1 MGSCTSATS
10 ESSTTVNSQ
19 TGVAGNITEVD
30 EIAMAAIKGGI
41 GEQKS
46 SALKKNVIVT
56 LSLEGLEKQHDNC
69 FIVLHEVSKQSGMKQ
84 MKGRTETISNSVE
97 PIFVKSFELE
107 FLFEEQQ
114 TIRAEIYNEVDK
126 ARTTRE

>member
-1 MGSCTSATS
+1 
-10 ESSTTVNSQ
+10 
-19 TGVAGNITEVD
+19 
-30 EIAMAAIKGGI
+30 
-41 GEQKS
+41 
-46 SALKKNVIVT
+46 
-56 LSLEGLEKQHDNC
+56 
-69 FIVLHEVSKQSGMKQ
+69 MKQ

-97 PIFVKSFELE
+97 PNFVKSFELE